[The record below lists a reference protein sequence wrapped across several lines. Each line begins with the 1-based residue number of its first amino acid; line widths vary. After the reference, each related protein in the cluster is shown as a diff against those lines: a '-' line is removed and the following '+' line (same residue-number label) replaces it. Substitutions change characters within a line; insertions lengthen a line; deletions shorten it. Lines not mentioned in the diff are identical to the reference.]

1 MNEQVEQTA
10 ILYIEDDAG
19 LGRLVQKR
27 LSRAGQQVELARDG
41 AEGLAK
47 LKSSAYSLVIVD
59 YNLPGQNGLDVM
71 RSIMEQCSI
80 PPAVI
85 MLTGAGNETLAVEAM
100 KLGASDYV
108 VKDAEAGYL
117 NLLPTLIERSLE
129 RRRLMEAK
137 KQWEIER
144 EQLILELQ
152 EALAKVKRLGG
163 LLPICASC
171 KKIRDDQGYW
181 NRLEVFLHE
190 HSEAEFTHS
199 ICPECFAKLYGNLTP
214 KQEEENNL

>member
-1 MNEQVEQTA
+1 MSEMMEQSP

-19 LGRLVQKR
+19 LARLVQKR
-27 LSRAGQQVELARDG
+27 LSRAGHVVDLARDG
-41 AEGLAK
+41 TEGLAK
-47 LKSSAYSLVIVD
+47 LKDKAYALVIVD
-59 YNLPGQNGLDVM
+59 YNLPGQHGLKVM
-71 RSIMEQCSI
+71 QCILEQTSI

-85 MLTGAGNETLAVEAM
+85 ILTGAGNELLAVDAM
-100 KLGASDYV
+100 KLGASDYI

-117 NLLPTLIERSLE
+117 DLLPAIIERALE
-129 RRRLMEAK
+129 RRRLVEAK

-181 NRLEVFLHE
+181 NRLEVFLQE

-199 ICPECFAKLYGNLTP
+199 ICPECFTKLYGNLAP
-214 KQEEENNL
+214 KSEAVDKP